1 MTSSSLSP
9 LILVDGSSYLFR
21 AYHVPYLQAL
31 STADGH
37 PTGAITGVLN
47 MIKSLQKDYPNG
59 NIVVVFDAKGK
70 TFRNDLYPEYKANRP
85 PMPDDLRCQIAPLHE
100 MIEAMGFPLLVIEG
114 VEADDVIGTLAKQAS
129 ENGIETV
136 ISTGDKDMAQ
146 LVTPHVR
153 LINTMTNVEMDEAGV
168 VEKFGIRPDQ
178 IIDYLAL
185 MGDKVDNIPGVQKCG
200 PKTAVKWLTEHG
212 DLQTVIDNADS
223 VKGKIGEN
231 LRAALTQ
238 LPLSY
243 ELATIKCDV
252 ELEQSASDL
261 GPSEANVE
269 KLTELFTQFELRR
282 HLADLKKG
290 SVPQAAEAQSVA
302 ADEDDVDAPAAPV
315 DIQYDIIFTEAEFN
329 AWLNKLMDAGTFA
342 FDTETTSIDYMKAEL
357 VGLSFSCEPGKAA
370 YVPLAHDY
378 VDAPEQLDLDWVLGK
393 LKPLLQ
399 STSYK
404 KLGQNLKY
412 DAHVLSH
419 YGIKLNGVAYDTML
433 ESYCLNSVATRH
445 NMDALAKKYLNV
457 DTVHFEDIAGKGAK
471 QLTFNQID
479 IEKAGHYAAEDA
491 DITLR
496 LHQAIH
502 QKLEKDKGP
511 LSVFTDIELPL
522 SSVLQ
527 RMESHGVLIDSD
539 LLATQS
545 QAIGARLA
553 ELEVEAH
560 NIAGKA
566 FNLASP
572 KQLREILFEELK
584 IPPLKKTASGVPST
598 AEEVLQELALDYP
611 LPKLILEHRGLA
623 KLKSTYT
630 DKLPLL
636 VQPKTGRVH
645 TSYHQAV
652 AATGRLSSTDPN
664 LQNIPI
670 RSEEGRKIRQAFIAP
685 EGYKIV
691 AIDYSQIELRIMA
704 HLSDDPGL
712 VKAFSEGKDVHS
724 ATAAEIFAVDLD
736 GVTSDMRR
744 SAKAINFGLIYGM
757 SAFGLAKQIG
767 VGRNQAQEYMD
778 KYFERYPNVM
788 QYMEDTRQQASEQG
802 YVETLYGRRLYL
814 PDIRARN
821 QARKKAAERAAIN
834 APMQGTAADIIK
846 KAMLA
851 VDAWIQTQ
859 DKDVVK
865 MTMQVHDE
873 LIFEIKESEA
883 EAVTAKLV
891 EIMNDAAQL
900 SVPLIAEAG
909 MGENWQQ
916 AH

>member
-1 MTSSSLSP
+1 
-9 LILVDGSSYLFR
+9 
-21 AYHVPYLQAL
+21 
-31 STADGH
+31 
-37 PTGAITGVLN
+37 
-47 MIKSLQKDYPNG
+47 
-59 NIVVVFDAKGK
+59 
-70 TFRNDLYPEYKANRP
+70 
-85 PMPDDLRCQIAPLHE
+85 
-100 MIEAMGFPLLVIEG
+100 
-114 VEADDVIGTLAKQAS
+114 
-129 ENGIETV
+129 
-136 ISTGDKDMAQ
+136 
-146 LVTPHVR
+146 
-153 LINTMTNVEMDEAGV
+153 
-168 VEKFGIRPDQ
+168 
-178 IIDYLAL
+178 
-185 MGDKVDNIPGVQKCG
+185 
-200 PKTAVKWLTEHG
+200 
-212 DLQTVIDNADS
+212 
-223 VKGKIGEN
+223 
-231 LRAALTQ
+231 
-238 LPLSY
+238 
-243 ELATIKCDV
+243 
-252 ELEQSASDL
+252 
-261 GPSEANVE
+261 
-269 KLTELFTQFELRR
+269 
-282 HLADLKKG
+282 
-290 SVPQAAEAQSVA
+290 
-302 ADEDDVDAPAAPV
+302 
-315 DIQYDIIFTEAEFN
+315 
-329 AWLNKLMDAGTFA
+329 
-342 FDTETTSIDYMKAEL
+342 
-357 VGLSFSCEPGKAA
+357 
-370 YVPLAHDY
+370 
-378 VDAPEQLDLDWVLGK
+378 
-393 LKPLLQ
+393 
-399 STSYK
+399 
-404 KLGQNLKY
+404 
-412 DAHVLSH
+412 
-419 YGIKLNGVAYDTML
+419 
-433 ESYCLNSVATRH
+433 
-445 NMDALAKKYLNV
+445 
-457 DTVHFEDIAGKGAK
+457 
-471 QLTFNQID
+471 
-479 IEKAGHYAAEDA
+479 AAEDA